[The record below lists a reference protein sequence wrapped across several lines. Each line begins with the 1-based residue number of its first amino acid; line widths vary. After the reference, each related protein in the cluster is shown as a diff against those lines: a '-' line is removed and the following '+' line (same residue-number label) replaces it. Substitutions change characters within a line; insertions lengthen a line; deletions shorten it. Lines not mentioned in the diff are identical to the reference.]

1 MNLELTYQELNYV
14 IDGLAAR
21 ISQVEKLIPLFGTEQ
36 LKQTYEMEKTEL
48 KTLLNKLI
56 EIYKN

>member
-1 MNLELTYQELNYV
+1 MKLELTYQELNYI
-14 IDGLAAR
+14 IDGLASR